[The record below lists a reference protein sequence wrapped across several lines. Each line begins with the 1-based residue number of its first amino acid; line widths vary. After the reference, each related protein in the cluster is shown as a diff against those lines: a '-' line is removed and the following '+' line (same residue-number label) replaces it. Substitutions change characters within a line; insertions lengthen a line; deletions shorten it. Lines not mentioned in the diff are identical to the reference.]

1 MKTNSMKI
9 SIIIP
14 FYNALPYFKQTIES
28 ILNQSYTNIELILVD
43 DKSIDGSLDLA
54 KQYQEKDSRVKIVQN
69 PVNSQVS
76 KSRNNGLMHA
86 TGDFVYF
93 LDADDFLEE
102 NALELLTA
110 KAIEDNSDVVLMDA
124 CLYYSESKKTYL
136 KNFYKDDNEPWK
148 YGASWWYMFK
158 RDLVIENTDVRFP
171 DNSRYAEDLC
181 FSFMILNLTDK
192 ISYVSKA
199 LINYRQ
205 HDSMITKQNKDSKF
219 KQDIFISFSKIID
232 FISKHEKNIN
242 YSEAV
247 NDFKLILRQHKP
259 ELKKL
264 RYNKLNKKF
273 KKIDAFS
280 MRRVSDKSKVNSDDN
295 VNIFFASD
303 DNYAP
308 ALLTSITSMLENTQE
323 FVNIYVLDSDISKK
337 SKRKIKKCLKK
348 YNNFSL
354 EYLTI
359 DTDFIKS
366 SFPEGEFYVSYA
378 TYNRLFISKL
388 KPNLKKV
395 IYSDVDIIFTG
406 DVAVLNNE
414 DLEGHTL
421 GVVEDAI
428 YLINDNLNNYQG
440 RLNLPKSHNY
450 FYAGML
456 LIDNQKWIEENITEK
471 ALQLAKEKADDL
483 LQGDQDILNILFE
496 NNYKK
501 LSPKYEATHGYVY
514 NADKFSDEVQ
524 EDLKL
529 ENVIIRHYEG
539 SVKPWHSYSIKDSNL
554 FWEQAKNTP
563 FYRSLIINL
572 YKNKICKI
580 ALLSVISL
588 IPIKKVRKQYRQKLK
603 KVYS

>member
-1 MKTNSMKI
+1 MNKTSPII
-9 SIIIP
+9 SVIIP
-14 FYNALPYFKQTIES
+14 VYNANEYLQEAISS
-28 ILNQSYTNIELILVD
+28 ILNQSFKDFEVICCD
-43 DKSIDGSLDLA
+43 DCSTDNTYDLLLDIA
-54 KQYQEKDSRVKIVQN
+54 KNDSRVKVIQN
-69 PVNSQVS
+69 EQNQGVAKTLNNCLKHVS
-76 KSRNNGLMHA
+76 KQAKYIARM
-86 TGDFVYF
+86 
-93 LDADDFLEE
+93 DADDISLPSRLQTQFDFMEK
-102 NALELLTA
+102 NHDIDICGS
-110 KAIEDNSDVVLMDA
+110 AIETFGITNNIITHPTDHKDIVVNLYQKNWALNHPTVIIRKSFIEKHDLSYDPNS
-124 CLYYSESKKTYL
+124 
-136 KNFYKDDNEPWK
+136 
-148 YGASWWYMFK
+148 
-158 RDLVIENTDVRFP
+158 I
-171 DNSRYAEDLC
+171 AEDFDLWIR
-181 FSFMILNLTDK
+181 SVALHDAKLANTAEVLLK
-192 ISYVSKA
+192 YRVSA
-199 LINYRQ
+199 NQ
-205 HDSMITKQNKDSKF
+205 VTKQKAD
-219 KQDIFISFSKIID
+219 
-232 FISKHEKNIN
+232 
-242 YSEAV
+242 
-247 NDFKLILRQHKP
+247 ILRKDAERIK
-259 ELKKL
+259 EL
-264 RYNKLNKKF
+264 YPYG
-273 KKIDAFS
+273 IH
-280 MRRVSDKSKVNSDDN
+280 
-295 VNIFFASD
+295 IFFASD

-323 FVNIYVLDSDISKK
+323 FVNIYVLDSNISKK

-348 YNNFSL
+348 YSNFSL

-471 ALQLAKEKADDL
+471 SLQLAKEKADDL

-501 LSPKYEATHGYVY
+501 LSPKYEATHGYVD

-563 FYRSLIINL
+563 FYKSLIFSL

-580 ALLSVISL
+580 ALSSIISL